1 MSALTTQ
8 SPAWGSG
15 ECAPQAPL
23 RSGAAP
29 GCVHGRWRP
38 RGGYMQMLAEPERSE
53 SAKAGHVTPGTLS
66 WGTQA
71 TQLTAGTLGEDPL
84 ALTSPSRSHMKFSQ
98 PSSGGASGMN
108 SQSAPEA
115 RADTR
120 ARYLEG
126 QEGEGLQ

>member
-1 MSALTTQ
+1 MVSVPL
-8 SPAWGSG
+8 SPL
-15 ECAPQAPL
+15 CAPGQPPGVSIGTEALSTP
-23 RSGAAP
+23 RGAAP
-29 GCVHGRWRP
+29 TGGCL
-38 RGGYMQMLAEPERSE
+38 QMLVEPEGSE

-66 WGTQA
+66 WGTRA
-71 TQLTAGTLGEDPL
+71 TQLTAGTLGEDPR

-126 QEGEGLQ
+126 REGEGLQ

>member
-29 GCVHGRWRP
+29 GCPWALAP
-38 RGGYMQMLAEPERSE
+38 PGGYVQMLAEPEGSE

-66 WGTQA
+66 WGTRA